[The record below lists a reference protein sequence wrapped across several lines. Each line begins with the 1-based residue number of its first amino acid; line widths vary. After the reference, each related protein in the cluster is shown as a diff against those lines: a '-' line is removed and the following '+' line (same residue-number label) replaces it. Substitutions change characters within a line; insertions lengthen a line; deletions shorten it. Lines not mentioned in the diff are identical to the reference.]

1 MKLLATS
8 ASLVLLAT
16 AAPALAFG
24 GPGHGNPSPA
34 SGGFRGPDFLR
45 LAFSAFSHDWNDGRH
60 NGWSR
65 GHHWG
70 WFKPHN
76 PHWPHD
82 DAPCS
87 P

>member
-16 AAPALAFG
+16 SAPALAFG
-24 GPGHGNPSPA
+24 GPGHGNPPPAPVWLKLASVVLSP
-34 SGGFRGPDFLR
+34 
-45 LAFSAFSHDWNDGRH
+45 DWNDGRH
-60 NGWSR
+60 EGWSN

-82 DAPCS
+82 DGDTPCS

>member
-16 AAPALAFG
+16 AAPALAFD
-24 GPGHGNPSPA
+24 GPGHGTPA
-34 SGGFRGPDFLR
+34 SGAFHGHDFLR
-45 LAFSAFSHDWNDGRH
+45 LAFLAFSHDWNDGRH
-60 NGWSR
+60 EGWSR
-65 GHHWG
+65 GNHWG

-82 DAPCS
+82 DQPCS

>member
-24 GPGHGNPSPA
+24 GPGHGKPSAA
-34 SGGFRGPDFLR
+34 SAFRGQDYLR
-45 LAFSAFSHDWNDGRH
+45 LAFFLSHDWNDGRH
-60 NGWSR
+60 DGWSR

-82 DAPCS
+82 DQPCS

>member
-16 AAPALAFG
+16 AAPAFAFG
-24 GPGHGNPSPA
+24 GPGHGSPSAAPVFH
-34 SGGFRGPDFLR
+34 GQDYLR
-45 LAFSAFSHDWNDGRH
+45 LAFFGFSHGWNDGH
-60 NGWSR
+60 HDGWSR

-82 DAPCS
+82 DQPCS